1 MFQTEKR
8 RTLCHSFEPL
18 IPYRLATR
26 TRANHNTTLA
36 VIKNKVD
43 ANHTTAEVNKNR
55 IDANHTTLAVTKN

>member
-1 MFQTEKR
+1 
-8 RTLCHSFEPL
+8 L